1 MRHRISFL
9 LLTALA
15 ACTTAHPSG
24 TAPAVAAATL
34 AAPVPAA
41 TPVVTARAMVT
52 SAHPEATRI
61 GVEMLRRGGNAYDAA
76 VAVQFALAVALPV
89 AGNIGGGGF
98 LLYRGADGQ
107 EGALDFRETAPAAAS
122 RDMYL
127 DAQGNVIPNLSTLG
141 HLAAGVP
148 GTVAG
153 MWELH
158 RKLGKLPWKDVVQP
172 AVDLATRGV
181 VLTQKEAAG
190 LNGTTFFPTARFE
203 LPTKGQIEWM
213 DYANHLGTNA
223 AYFRKAGIEYTDP
236 SSQELDE
243 LHNPYKRP
251 SLEYAAPSPQQLAE
265 LYNPYKRPSLKAWRP
280 GDTLLLRG
288 LAATLGRIRD
298 QGKAGFYE
306 GPTADLLVAE
316 MQRGKGLITKQDLL
330 NYQPKWRTPLH
341 GQYRGYEVLTFPPPS
356 SGGVALLQ
364 MLQMLEPYNLG
375 RAGWHSPQA
384 THWITEAQRRVYA
397 DRATYLGDP
406 DFGRVPVTQLF
417 NEKYN
422 RQRMATTLPYR
433 ATPSAQVTA
442 GTSLPGYE
450 SDQTTH
456 YNVVDAQGNAVSC
469 TTTLNG
475 AYGSKVVVAG
485 AGFLL
490 NNEMD
495 DFSSKP
501 GTPNSYGL
509 VGGAA
514 NAIAPGKR
522 MLSSMTP
529 AILTRGKKLALV
541 TGTPGGSTIITS
553 VLQSIL
559 NVVDY
564 DMNAQQAVAAPRL
577 HHQWLPDQLDVEAGA
592 LLPAAQDTLQA
603 RGYKLNP
610 RSAWGRVEVI
620 RVLPDGKLEGG
631 ADPRGDDAAAGY

>member
-1 MRHRISFL
+1 MKRL
-9 LLTALA
+9 LYPLALA
-15 ACTTAHPSG
+15 VLVACTTTQTTTSPIAS
-24 TAPAVAAATL
+24 ATL
-34 AAPVPAA
+34 AAPVPSA
-41 TPVVTARAMVT
+41 TPVVTDKAMVV
-52 SAHPEATRI
+52 SAHPEATRV
-61 GVEMLRRGGNAYDAA
+61 GVEILRKGGNAYDAA
-76 VAVQFALAVALPV
+76 VAVQFALAVVFPV

-107 EGALDFRETAPAAAS
+107 EGAIDFRETAPAAAT

-127 DAQGNVIPNLSTLG
+127 DKESNVVPNLSTLG

-153 MWELH
+153 MVELH
-158 RKLGKLPWKDVVQP
+158 KKLGKLSWKDVVQP
-172 AVDLATRGV
+172 AVDLASNGV
-181 VLTQKEAAG
+181 KLTKKEAAG
-190 LNGTTFFPTARFE
+190 LNGNREVFA
-203 LPTKGQIEWM
+203 KI
-213 DYANHLGTNA
+213 
-223 AYFRKAGIEYTDP
+223 
-236 SSQELDE
+236 
-243 LHNPYKRP
+243 NPYNAYLKPAPFNEGDVAKNPELART
-251 SLEYAAPSPQQLAE
+251 LE
-265 LYNPYKRPSLKAWRP
+265 
-280 GDTLLLRG
+280 
-288 LAATLGRIRD
+288 RIRD
-298 QGKAGFYE
+298 QGRAGFYE
-306 GPTADLLVAE
+306 GETANLLVAE
-316 MQRGKGLITKQDLL
+316 MQRGKGIITKQDLL

-341 GQYRGYEVLTFPPPS
+341 GQYRGYDVLTFPPPS

-375 RAGWHSPQA
+375 KAGWHSPQA
-384 THWITEAQRRVYA
+384 THWITEAERRVYA

-406 DFGRVPVTQLF
+406 DFGKVPVAQLL
-417 NEKYN
+417 EKPYN
-422 RQRMATTLPYR
+422 KQRMATTLAYR
-433 ATPSAQVTA
+433 ATPSAQVSA
-442 GTSLPGYE
+442 GSGLPGYE

-456 YNVVDAQGNAVSC
+456 YNIVDAQGNAVSC

-501 GTPNSYGL
+501 GTPNAYGL

-529 AILTRGKKLALV
+529 AILTKNKKLALV

-559 NVVDY
+559 ATVDY
-564 DMNAQQAVAAPRL
+564 GLNAQQAVAAPRL
-577 HHQWLPDQLDVEAGA
+577 HHQWLPDQIDVEAGA
-592 LLPAAQDTLQA
+592 LLPAAQDSLKA
-603 RGYKLNP
+603 RGYTLNP
-610 RSAWGRVEVI
+610 RNPWGRVEVI
-620 RVLPDGKLEGG
+620 RVLPGGKLEGG